1 MTELATPFLDARA
14 SAVVAKE
21 VARDVLRHL
30 EEAGDGDSVTV
41 QSVEP
46 VSGTFPAH
54 PLDTAVRDLALA
66 TLASSH
72 AAEAASRAGNADDAR
87 AAGEAARL
95 AAQALSLTEAV
106 AASGRRRS
114 NVNERVRVA
123 HAVAATAF
131 AAARLVAPRGGPS
144 RRSHV
149 RTAFPASW
157 RHLIQILGQAIEDD
171 ETRPDDVQ
179 HKRLLDA
186 ASAARDGA
194 EAARHAY
201 DRLQAGGAAGPAAA
215 SRFVRVA
222 ALAAAYAGCAALV
235 PLRLGDGGAL
245 P

>member
-1 MTELATPFLDARA
+1 MTELASPFLDARA

-30 EEAGDGDSVTV
+30 EEAGKGDPVTV
-41 QSVEP
+41 PSVEP

-54 PLDTAVRDLALA
+54 PLDTAVRDLVLTA
-66 TLASSH
+66 LASSH

-95 AAQALSLTEAV
+95 AAHALSLTEAV
-106 AASGRRRS
+106 AASARRRS
-114 NVNERVRVA
+114 DVNERVRVA

-131 AAARLVAPRGGPS
+131 AAARLVAPRGGS
-144 RRSHV
+144 GRSHV
-149 RTAFPASW
+149 GTAFPASW
-157 RHLIQILGQAIEDD
+157 RHLIQILGQAIEEE
-171 ETRPDDVQ
+171 ETGPDDDQ

-186 ASAARDGA
+186 ATAARDGA

-201 DRLQAGGAAGPAAA
+201 DRLLAGGAAGPAA

-235 PLRLGDGGAL
+235 PLRLDDGGAL